1 MIDRR
6 LFAIAK
12 KKTLILQVVIRC
24 IGLGLSLY
32 IWRTLALLL
41 SQVMQ
46 GLSLELSRPFGL
58 ILLALAGKLILIRLS
73 ANLTDQASAELRVAL
88 RKQVMEKAFRLGNT
102 SRQLPATTL
111 AQLAGDGIEQL
122 EMYYAHFL
130 PQLFYCLLASLML
143 FAYLVSLA

>member
-88 RKQVMEKAFRLGNT
+88 RKQVMEKAFRL
-102 SRQLPATTL
+102 LK
-111 AQLAGDGIEQL
+111 
-122 EMYYAHFL
+122 
-130 PQLFYCLLASLML
+130 
-143 FAYLVSLA
+143 

>member
-88 RKQVMEKAFRLGNT
+88 RKQVM
-102 SRQLPATTL
+102 
-111 AQLAGDGIEQL
+111 
-122 EMYYAHFL
+122 
-130 PQLFYCLLASLML
+130 
-143 FAYLVSLA
+143 

>member
-46 GLSLELSRPFGL
+46 DYPL
-58 ILLALAGKLILIRLS
+58 
-73 ANLTDQASAELRVAL
+73 N
-88 RKQVMEKAFRLGNT
+88 
-102 SRQLPATTL
+102 
-111 AQLAGDGIEQL
+111 
-122 EMYYAHFL
+122 
-130 PQLFYCLLASLML
+130 
-143 FAYLVSLA
+143 